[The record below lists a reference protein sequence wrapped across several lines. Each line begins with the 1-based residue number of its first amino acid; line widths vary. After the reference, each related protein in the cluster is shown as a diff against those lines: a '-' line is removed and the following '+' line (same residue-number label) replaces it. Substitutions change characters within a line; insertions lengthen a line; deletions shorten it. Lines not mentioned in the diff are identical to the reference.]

1 MGGGGSRGGGGM
13 SGGGFRGGGGN
24 SFHGGGGNSFH
35 GGGGFTNGGFSGG
48 SFRGGFNNGFR
59 GFGGV
64 GFRTGFG
71 RSFGFRGFGGF
82 YGAYYSPYLYSSF
95 GYWPG
100 SYNSFDYYDYPYY
113 NYPSYSSAYGS
124 SAYGYAPYQPSVNV
138 VSAYPVQSQNPAV
151 VYVERAVPALHEYD
165 EYGQELRPRAAST
178 DSPALYLIAFQ
189 NQEIRAAIAYWVD
202 GSTLHYINPQH
213 EEKQAPVDSVDRQLS
228 LRLNR
233 ERRVQFSLPAPK

>member
-1 MGGGGSRGGGGM
+1 MGGGGFRGGGGM
-13 SGGGFRGGGGN
+13 SGGGFRGGGGMI
-24 SFHGGGGNSFH
+24 GGGFR
-35 GGGGFTNGGFSGG
+35 GGGFTHGGFNGG

-59 GFGGV
+59 GFGGA

-71 RSFGFRGFGGF
+71 RGFGFRRFGGF

-100 SYNSFDYYDYPYY
+100 YYNSFGNDPYYDYPYY
-113 NYPSYSSAYGS
+113 GS
-124 SAYGYAPYQPSVNV
+124 SYGYAPYQPSVNV
-138 VSAYPVQSQNPAV
+138 VSAYPAQSQQPSV

-165 EYGQELRPRAAST
+165 EYGQELRPRAASS

-202 GSTLHYINPQH
+202 GSTLHYVNPQH
-213 EEKQAPVDSVDRQLS
+213 EEKQAPLDSVDRQLS
-228 LRLNR
+228 VRLNR